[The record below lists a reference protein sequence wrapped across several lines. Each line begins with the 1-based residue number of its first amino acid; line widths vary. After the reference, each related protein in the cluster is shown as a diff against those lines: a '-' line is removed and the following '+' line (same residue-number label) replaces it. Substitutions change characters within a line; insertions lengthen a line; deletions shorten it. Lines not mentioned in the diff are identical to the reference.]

1 MILKIIINLILG
13 LNVFFYAIE
22 EKRYIDKL
30 NAPIILT
37 IICISLALYILS
49 NLNFM
54 KVNKLKILLLNLL
67 YISIVSYI
75 FSPLLVLIG
84 PIVVE
89 FIKTKEYDDFY
100 IYLILGILFM
110 IQIKN
115 NTSYTLISMGIMGSI
130 FIYESMRDE
139 NKIKAVE
146 KINYNLRE
154 KIFNLEENKRLENKA
169 NYQNI
174 EAVKIEERNIIS
186 QKLHDKIG
194 HVLAGSIMQLEAL
207 KIVIDND
214 REKGMIMLDGITNN
228 LRDGM
233 DDIRATLR
241 KIKPENTEMG
251 VNNLKLILDEFSR
264 EFKVENKITFEGD
277 IGEINFVYWKVILD
291 CVKESLTNI
300 IKHSNADLLNID
312 ISILNQI
319 IRIHIKDNGSL
330 SKDIKKGMGL
340 LGIEERVVNVNG
352 NVYFNNENGFSILII
367 LKR

>member
-13 LNVFFYAIE
+13 LNVFFYSIE
-22 EKRYIDKL
+22 ENRNLDKL

-37 IICISLALYILS
+37 IICIILALYILS

-54 KVNKLKILLLNLL
+54 REKKLKILLLNLV
-67 YISIVSYI
+67 YMSIASYI
-75 FSPLLVLIG
+75 FLPLSILIG

-89 FIKTKEYDDFY
+89 FIETKEYDNFY
-100 IYLILGILFM
+100 IYLIILLLFI
-110 IQIKN
+110 IQIKIDM
-115 NTSYTLISMGIMGSI
+115 SYTLISMGIIGSI
-130 FIYESMRDE
+130 FIYESTKNE
-139 NKIKAVE
+139 SKIKIVE
-146 KINYNLRE
+146 RVNYNLRE

-207 KIVIDND
+207 KIIIDKD
-214 REKGMIMLDGITNN
+214 RDKGINMLDGITNN
-228 LRDGM
+228 LRYGM

-251 VNNLKLILDEFSR
+251 VNNLKSILDEFSK
-264 EFKVENKITFEGD
+264 EFKIENRITFEGD
-277 IGEINFVYWKVILD
+277 IDEINFVYWKVILD
-291 CVKESLTNI
+291 CLKETLTNI

-312 ISILNQI
+312 ISVLNQI

-330 SKDIKKGMGL
+330 PKDIKKGMGL
-340 LGIEERVVNVNG
+340 LGIEERIVNVNG
-352 NVYFNNENGFSILII
+352 NVYFNNEDGFSTLII